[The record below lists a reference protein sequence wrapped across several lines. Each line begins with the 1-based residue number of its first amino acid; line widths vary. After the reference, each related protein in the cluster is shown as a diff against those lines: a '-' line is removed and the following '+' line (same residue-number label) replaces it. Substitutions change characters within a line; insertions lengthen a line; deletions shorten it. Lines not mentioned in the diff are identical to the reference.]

1 MNTSVESKDTSNVSG
16 MDVDALQDDP
26 LMLGGEKRDSFT
38 LGNDPIS
45 FDDDVN
51 MAGDSCWL
59 DIFGSS
65 DNLDLPRDSTDR
77 TPRSST
83 EVPVDKVQG
92 STGGSSSGK
101 KRPLEGGDGGPKDE
115 ARSFW
120 DNCVSGRSQ
129 VYGGSTPT
137 SATKKM
143 RTKSESNNRMC
154 AIFFGGK

>member
-1 MNTSVESKDTSNVSG
+1 MNDTIDSNDNSNASA

-26 LMLGGEKRDSFT
+26 LMISGEKRDSFT

-45 FDDDVN
+45 FDDDAN

-83 EVPVDKVQG
+83 EVPIDKVQG

-101 KRPLEGGDGGPKDE
+101 KRPLEGGEGGPKDE

-120 DNCVSGRSQ
+120 DSCVSGRSQ
-129 VYGGSTPT
+129 VYGTPT
-137 SATKKM
+137 SKLYREILPLNLLRKLTAT
-143 RTKSESNNRMC
+143 
-154 AIFFGGK
+154 